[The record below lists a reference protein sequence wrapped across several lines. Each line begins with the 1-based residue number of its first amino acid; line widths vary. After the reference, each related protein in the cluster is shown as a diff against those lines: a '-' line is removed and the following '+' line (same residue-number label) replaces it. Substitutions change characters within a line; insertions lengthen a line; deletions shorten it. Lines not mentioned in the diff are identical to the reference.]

1 METRR
6 EEEDAEENDMEQEVV
21 QMKFVAQLG
30 SLYSKAANLSKETN
44 SSSTFKDGEEISIA
58 LSEEERRVKQI
69 KEGLDDE
76 DGAVKGEEERI
87 AASVALS
94 FARQRGK
101 NSDNNSSKQKSN
113 ALPIADI
120 SDCWTNKSLW

>member
-6 EEEDAEENDMEQEVV
+6 EEEDAEENDLEQEVV

-58 LSEEERRVKQI
+58 LNEEERRVKQI
-69 KEGLDDE
+69 KEGFDE
-76 DGAVKGEEERI
+76 DGGEEERI

-101 NSDNNSSKQKSN
+101 NSGNNSSKQKSN

>member
-6 EEEDAEENDMEQEVV
+6 EEEDAEENDLEQEVV

-58 LSEEERRVKQI
+58 LNEEERRVKQI
-69 KEGLDDE
+69 KEGFDE
-76 DGAVKGEEERI
+76 DGGEEEERI

>member
-6 EEEDAEENDMEQEVV
+6 EEEDAEENDLEQEVV

-58 LSEEERRVKQI
+58 LNEEERRVKQI
-69 KEGLDDE
+69 KEGFDE
-76 DGAVKGEEERI
+76 DGGEEEERI

-101 NSDNNSSKQKSN
+101 NSGNNSSKQKSN